1 MAKVRLYLQIHNVV
15 FTDQYAVDFRADS
28 VTVSD
33 ALDARLAE
41 ERKFFPETDVL
52 WRRLLRCQRDAGKFE
67 KNVKHFR

>member
-15 FTDQYAVDFRADS
+15 FTDQDAVDFRADS

-52 WRRLLRCQRDAGKFE
+52 
-67 KNVKHFR
+67 

>member
-15 FTDQYAVDFRADS
+15 FTDQYADS

-33 ALDARLAE
+33 ALDARLAD